1 MTASAMLL
9 LVADRGL
16 EAQAPHSRP
25 RTSAVQQLHLDSART
40 PSVTGR
46 MRELKCRGKPG
57 IDMRIHQDPSP
68 RQPDHVTMVLRYER
82 LKVTYSSLRQVGMVN
97 VDDGMSVQFQPGGCT
112 WGGTPG
118 DGFLTEPRIVYFD
131 LPRDAQ
137 KHAAAGARDTTI
149 EAAAHFADVA
159 SLPRYMSD
167 SSRYWVFYVDD
178 VTNVSISFGRWP
190 LGGAPA
196 PTHASVSGSLQDASP
211 GSATLSS
218 ARVLPADSAA
228 RTPTVVRT
236 PAPAPPPTGSVAGPL
251 RDKAPGTATV
261 AGARPLPTDSAA
273 RRTATVRTPT
283 PTPTGSVAGPLRDNA
298 PGSATPSTS
307 RVMPTDTAAKLPE
320 DARARSPR
328 IADRRL
334 ANVRTA
340 PGPLGVII
348 TFDATGLP
356 FFNVHNAVRV
366 EIEFEPP
373 AWDARE
379 RRWSYPTGLG
389 GHWFAR
395 VTGGAGGLVA
405 QPWTSLEPGRRYYY
419 LITLFATDS
428 LPEAQRTGSFTA
440 EIRTPPQR

>member
-1 MTASAMLL
+1 MSPVAVFGTTASAMLL
-9 LVADRGL
+9 LVAARGL
-16 EAQAPHSRP
+16 EAQTPHSHP
-25 RTSAVQQLHLDSART
+25 RTSAVQQLDLDGSRT
-40 PSVTGR
+40 QNVTGR

-57 IDMRIHQDPSP
+57 IDMRVHQDPSP
-68 RQPDHVTMVLRYER
+68 RQPELVTMVLRYER
-82 LKVTYSSLRQVGMVN
+82 LKVIYSSLRQAGMGN

-112 WGGTPG
+112 WGGAPG
-118 DGFLTEPRIVYFD
+118 DGFQSEPRIVYFD

-149 EAAAHFADVA
+149 EAAAHFPDVR
-159 SLPRYMSD
+159 SLPRFMND

-196 PTHASVSGSLQDASP
+196 PTHAGVGGSLRDASR
-211 GSATLSS
+211 GSATPSS

-228 RTPTVVRT
+228 RTTTVVGTTTT
-236 PAPAPPPTGSVAGPL
+236 PGGSVAGPL
-251 RDKAPGTATV
+251 RDKAPGTAT
-261 AGARPLPTDSAA
+261 
-273 RRTATVRTPT
+273 
-283 PTPTGSVAGPLRDNA
+283 
-298 PGSATPSTS
+298 PSTS
-307 RVMPTDTAAKLPE
+307 RVMPTDTAPKLPE
-320 DARARSPR
+320 GARARSPR
-328 IADRRL
+328 IAERRL
-334 ANVRTA
+334 SNVQTV

-356 FFNVHNAVRV
+356 LFNVHNAVRV

-373 AWDARE
+373 SWDSRE
-379 RRWSYPTGLG
+379 RRWSYPAGPS

-405 QPWTSLEPGRRYYY
+405 QPWTSLEPGRRYHY
-419 LITLFATDS
+419 LITLFATES

-440 EIRTPPQR
+440 EIRAPSNGLFSK